1 MPFHPSILKRTLS
14 TVTWPRNPRNHET
27 RERPFP
33 FRDFRGFVCFVVAA
47 APRCVPAARA
57 AFAPLAL
64 LAFALSS
71 LALAPPD
78 PRFDR
83 VERWLSAVLRHE
95 PGEAD
100 EAVADIGSW
109 PAPQLRML
117 WIDVPT
123 FCS

>member
-1 MPFHPSILKRTLS
+1 
-14 TVTWPRNPRNHET
+14 V
-27 RERPFP
+27 
-33 FRDFRGFVCFVVAA
+33 FRGGGCASV
-47 APRCVPAARA
+47 RA
-57 AFAPLAL
+57 GSTCRVRPLAL

-71 LALAPPD
+71 LALAQPD

-83 VERWLSAVLRHE
+83 VERWLSAVLQHE